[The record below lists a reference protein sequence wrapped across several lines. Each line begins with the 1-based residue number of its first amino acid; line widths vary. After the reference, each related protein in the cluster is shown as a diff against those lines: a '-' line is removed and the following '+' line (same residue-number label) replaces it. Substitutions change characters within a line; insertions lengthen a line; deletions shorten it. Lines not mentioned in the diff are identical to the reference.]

1 MSKLK
6 EHYNEQLI
14 SSRYQSSW
22 EDYDYQY
29 NHWMA
34 RKNPPTGIMA
44 KVRDFLI
51 GKPVDGEDIINIV
64 PKVRTVYPD
73 REYSFNEISQNIQE
87 SLTK

>member
-6 EHYNEQLI
+6 QYYSQQLI
-14 SSRYQSSW
+14 DIRYQSSW

-29 NHWMA
+29 SQWMA

-51 GKPVDGEDIINIV
+51 EKPVDGEDIINIV
-64 PKVRTVYPD
+64 PKVHTVYPD

>member
-6 EHYNEQLI
+6 QYYSQQLI
-14 SSRYQSSW
+14 DIRYQSSW

-29 NHWMA
+29 SQW
-34 RKNPPTGIMA
+34 KTKQQPTGIMA

>member
-1 MSKLK
+1 MSKL
-6 EHYNEQLI
+6 EQYYSQQLI
-14 SSRYQSSW
+14 DIWYQSSW

-29 NHWMA
+29 SQWMA

>member
-6 EHYNEQLI
+6 QHYSQQLI
-14 SSRYQSSW
+14 DIRYQSSW

-29 NHWMA
+29 SQWMA

-64 PKVRTVYPD
+64 PKYAL
-73 REYSFNEISQNIQE
+73 YILIE
-87 SLTK
+87 SIHLMKSLKTFRKV

>member
-1 MSKLK
+1 MSKL
-6 EHYNEQLI
+6 EQYYSQQLI
-14 SSRYQSSW
+14 DIRYQSSW

-29 NHWMA
+29 SQWMA

-73 REYSFNEISQNIQE
+73 REYSFNEISQNIEE

>member
-1 MSKLK
+1 MSKL
-6 EHYNEQLI
+6 EQYYSQQLI
-14 SSRYQSSW
+14 DIWYQSSW

-29 NHWMA
+29 SQWKA
-34 RKNPPTGIMA
+34 KQQPTGIMA